1 MVRSRPR
8 HLHRVRPLVVCM
20 VALTVC
26 VPALSQSYPDKIRG
40 YKVYKT
46 KVTVRTPGSS
56 NSRSDDES
64 AEIILGKPKLADL
77 GLTGI
82 SFDVDAQVT
91 SSKHSGRV
99 DFLTFSD
106 LKVNGVTVEVEE
118 FSSKFEFRK
127 GERIVLP
134 KSARVN
140 IATLNLARAARSEL
154 LDPKKEWRLTG
165 TVLVFGKFKKFGFSF
180 KRVVPIVIDTMIENP
195 IRK

>member
-8 HLHRVRPLVVCM
+8 HLHRVRPLVLGIV
-20 VALTVC
+20 VLTLSVS
-26 VPALSQSYPDKIRG
+26 VFSQSYPDKIRG
-40 YKVYKT
+40 YKVHNA
-46 KVTVRTPGSS
+46 KVTVRTPDTS
-56 NSRSDDES
+56 NARSDGEN
-64 AEIILGKPKLADL
+64 AEIILGKPKLSDI

-82 SFDVDAQVT
+82 SFDVSAEVT
-91 SSKHSGRV
+91 SSDHSGKV

-106 LKVNGVTVEVEE
+106 LKVNGITVEVEE

-127 GERIVLP
+127 GERIILP

-140 IATLNLARAARSEL
+140 IGTLNLARAARSEL
-154 LDPKKEWRLTG
+154 LDPKKKWRLTG
-165 TVLVFGKFKKFGFSF
+165 TVFVFGKFKKFGFSF